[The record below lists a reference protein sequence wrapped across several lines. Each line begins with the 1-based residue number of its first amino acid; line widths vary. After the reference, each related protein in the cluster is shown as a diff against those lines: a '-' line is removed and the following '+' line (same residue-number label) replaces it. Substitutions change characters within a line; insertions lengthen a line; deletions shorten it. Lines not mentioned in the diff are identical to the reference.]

1 MTQRWPDDHAS
12 VAHLFYE
19 VSMNTTTNKK
29 ELIIGLAMTGCSL
42 AYLAMA
48 YQLPN
53 HQGVDAAT
61 LPLLLAGFL
70 TLLGVLQVF
79 GALASKSGLGAERAS
94 DAQDELPVSP
104 AEAPPASVVEP
115 KTVLLTLGLILGYM
129 ALLGPVGFPLMTV
142 VYLYLQFL
150 VLTPERHKANH
161 LVYLLI
167 SVVCSAAIFLLF
179 RQAFDLMLP
188 AGLLNNFI

>member
-1 MTQRWPDDHAS
+1 MSTIA
-12 VAHLFYE
+12 
-19 VSMNTTTNKK
+19 NKK
-29 ELIIGLAMTGCSL
+29 ELVIGIVMIGCSL

-70 TLLGVLQVF
+70 TLLGVMQVF
-79 GALASKSGLGAERAS
+79 GALASKASTNAASASQVPGDLPANSAE
-94 DAQDELPVSP
+94 
-104 AEAPPASVVEP
+104 EAPPSVVEP
-115 KTVLLTLGLILGYM
+115 KTVLLTLGLILGYI

-150 VLTPERHKANH
+150 LLTPVKQKANH
-161 LVYLLI
+161 LAYLLI
-167 SVVCSAAIFLLF
+167 AVVCSAVIFLLF
-179 RQAFDLMLP
+179 REAFDLMLP